1 MQRCHDFEERERQ
14 MRLAGRLEDADLARQ
29 RRESLPLPKA
39 RLALVI
45 DQLEELFTGGFS
57 PDVQLK
63 YVCAIAG
70 LVRSGRVIVLA
81 TLRSDFYPSYQR
93 FPDLIELTKPGG
105 KVDLRPPTAYE
116 IGNIIRLPAE
126 AAGIN
131 FERDPE
137 TGQPLDQALRDAA
150 STTLESLPLLEY
162 VLSLLYEKQVAR
174 GDALL
179 RCA

>member
-70 LVRSGRVIVLA
+70 WS
-81 TLRSDFYPSYQR
+81 
-93 FPDLIELTKPGG
+93 
-105 KVDLRPPTAYE
+105 
-116 IGNIIRLPAE
+116 E
-126 AAGIN
+126 AVG
-131 FERDPE
+131 
-137 TGQPLDQALRDAA
+137 
-150 STTLESLPLLEY
+150 S
-162 VLSLLYEKQVAR
+162 
-174 GDALL
+174 
-179 RCA
+179 